1 MMKMEHVENAW
12 FVLHGLVPF
21 CRHFAYA
28 VRLTHALIISDHRKF
43 YLKKYLALAAG
54 IKIVTE
60 YERAVIF
67 RLGRL
72 KNKAEGAVGPGL
84 FCILP
89 CTDSYIKVDMRTVR
103 PVFSSDLS
111 NWPFLA
117 KMRTNWKLLKVS
129 IFRHRRFWQKILS
142 QSQLMLLS
150 TTKFKMQMQVFKML
164 KMRQNRHE
172 CWLKQLWGTFIV
184 Y

>member
-1 MMKMEHVENAW
+1 M
-12 FVLHGLVPF
+12 LHGLVPF
-21 CRHFAYA
+21 YRHFAYA
-28 VRLTHALIISDHRKF
+28 VRLTHALIISDHRNF

-89 CTDSYIKVDMRTVR
+89 CTDTYVKVDMRTVR
-103 PVFSSDLS
+103 PVFSLDLIHA
-111 NWPFLA
+111 PFPLA
-117 KMRTNWKLLKVS
+117 N
-129 IFRHRRFWQKILS
+129 
-142 QSQLMLLS
+142 
-150 TTKFKMQMQVFKML
+150 
-164 KMRQNRHE
+164 E
-172 CWLKQLWGTFIV
+172 
-184 Y
+184 

>member
-1 MMKMEHVENAW
+1 M
-12 FVLHGLVPF
+12 PF
-21 CRHFAYA
+21 YRHFAYA
-28 VRLTHALIISDHRKF
+28 VRLTHALIISDHRNF

-89 CTDSYIKVDMRTVR
+89 CTDTYVKVDMRTVR
-103 PVFSSDLS
+103 HVFSLDLF
-111 NWPFLA
+111 NAPFPLA
-117 KMRTNWKLLKVS
+117 K
-129 IFRHRRFWQKILS
+129 
-142 QSQLMLLS
+142 
-150 TTKFKMQMQVFKML
+150 
-164 KMRQNRHE
+164 E
-172 CWLKQLWGTFIV
+172 
-184 Y
+184 